1 VWVQALSGADM
12 AKVTVDHRVRR
23 WKLCLKGSKKGVT
36 ETFALFQ
43 DLVQFAEGHWISC
56 VKEEEEEDGQ
66 CDSNAQWTF
75 KACLQ
80 FSDRFRI
87 TPLKKILGGSNFATI
102 DFELEPILTEKEFIE
117 YFKTLQSNDTTATN
131 CQQESPPIIYGFF
144 LSESEQRKKSRNI
157 VWEDMADSTTKK
169 VLSLVAKMDEKG
181 VMPAIDDVFC
191 KEPASY
197 YSIDTAER
205 MHHKMTV
212 ARVQAE
218 LYRQAQQVVWQ
229 PWQQRLFNLLGEK
242 PHPRQIIVVIDPVG
256 NTGKTFFVQNYR
268 RLYSNTTVHM
278 SNTRDTDML
287 YSAQHCAERRVVL
300 VDLVRS
306 EARSICYSAIESLK
320 NGSFVSSKYRSC
332 MVDGAPPHLVMFTNV
347 ELDYGALSADRWYIF
362 RLTRNKDGIISYT
375 ESDRANRVSKMVH
388 YFEPEEEDVMD
399 DE

>member
-1 VWVQALSGADM
+1 
-12 AKVTVDHRVRR
+12 
-23 WKLCLKGSKKGVT
+23 
-36 ETFALFQ
+36 
-43 DLVQFAEGHWISC
+43 
-56 VKEEEEEDGQ
+56 
-66 CDSNAQWTF
+66 
-75 KACLQ
+75 
-80 FSDRFRI
+80 
-87 TPLKKILGGSNFATI
+87 
-102 DFELEPILTEKEFIE
+102 
-117 YFKTLQSNDTTATN
+117 
-131 CQQESPPIIYGFF
+131 
-144 LSESEQRKKSRNI
+144 
-157 VWEDMADSTTKK
+157 
-169 VLSLVAKMDEKG
+169 
-181 VMPAIDDVFC
+181 
-191 KEPASY
+191 
-197 YSIDTAER
+197 

-332 MVDGAPPHLVMFTNV
+332 TVDGAPPHLVMFTNV

-375 ESDRANRVSKMVH
+375 ESDRANRVSKMAH
-388 YFEPEEEDVMD
+388 YFVPEEEDVMD